1 MKPYK
6 DPQVLKHYINRIYQA
21 VLEPAAMERIISDLR
36 TVVGAPYGGFQ
47 VENMFTHELRQASIL
62 GYDES
67 YYDNYAEYYISKD
80 PWQKEGLKLNL
91 AVTPFVPSQKLVPDK
106 IYRESEFYQ
115 DWGRQYDLRHAI
127 GSHFLL
133 DDGFLFK
140 INFQRHADQK
150 AFDEEIELF
159 LNLLQPHFN
168 HFVKLS
174 PIFQYP
180 DSTTG
185 HWQQALLQL
194 NRPVWVINKDMQ
206 LVFHNNSADEW
217 LSDGVYF
224 SASEGQLLTPDHFQN
239 QQLIKRVGKMT
250 DPLEMGEFDVSS
262 GQHNRITIG
271 AKDRVENFWLSP
283 VVEGGNLVDGLV
295 MVAGRRPLP
304 SITLLTSYHR
314 LTQRQAQVCQLL
326 MQGSSP
332 QVVGQKLNISVN
344 TVRNTL
350 AACFRVLNVKNQS
363 ELIMSLF
370 SSISKL

>member
-6 DPQVLKHYINRIYQA
+6 DPEVLKHYINRIYQT
-21 VLEPAAMERIISDLR
+21 VLEPASMEGVVSDLR
-36 TVVGAPYGGFQ
+36 SVIGAAYGGFQ
-47 VENMFTHELRQASIL
+47 VENMFTNELRQLSLL

-67 YYDNYAEYYISKD
+67 HFDGYIEHYIFKD
-80 PWQKEGLKLNL
+80 PWQKEALKLNL
-91 AVTPFVPSQKLVPDK
+91 AATPFVPCHHLVSDK

-127 GSHFLL
+127 GSHILL

-140 INFQRHADQK
+140 IHFERHADQK
-150 AFDEEIELF
+150 PFDEDIELF
-159 LNLLQPHFN
+159 LNLLRPHFN

-174 PIFQYP
+174 PIFQCP
-180 DSTTG
+180 DNTSG
-185 HWQQALLQL
+185 NWQMALLHL

-217 LSDGVYF
+217 LTDGVYF
-224 SASEGQLLTPDHFQN
+224 SSIEGQLQTSDHLQN
-239 QQLIKRVGKMT
+239 NMFIQKVGQMT
-250 DPLEMGEFDVSS
+250 SPLEVAEFDASS

-271 AKDRVENFWLSP
+271 AKDKVENFWLSL
-283 VVEGGNLVDGLV
+283 VIEEGNLVDGLV

-304 SITLLTSYHR
+304 SVAMLTKYHR

-326 MQGSSP
+326 MLGSSP
-332 QVVGQKLNISVN
+332 QVAAQKLNISIN
-344 TVRNTL
+344 TIRNTL
-350 AACFRVLNVKNQS
+350 ATCFRVLNVNNQS

-370 SSISKL
+370 SSLPKL